1 MDASLARRLRSA
13 QTPGPAPRSPVDA
26 LTRQERAVLA
36 MLQEGLSTAE
46 IVEEMGIGNSTVRS
60 HIQAILTKLGVHSR
74 LQAVAML
81 SHDRPAEPP
90 PGKG

>member
-1 MDASLARRLRSA
+1 
-13 QTPGPAPRSPVDA
+13 
-26 LTRQERAVLA
+26 

-81 SHDRPAEPP
+81 SHDQPVEPP
-90 PGKG
+90 ARQA

>member
-1 MDASLARRLRSA
+1 
-13 QTPGPAPRSPVDA
+13 
-26 LTRQERAVLA
+26 

-81 SHDRPAEPP
+81 SRDRPVERHL
-90 PGKG
+90 GKG